1 MDLTEIPR
9 QQHALLIQTVGLFCE
24 DQQSVTSRLEA
35 FSPVKNNHIK
45 HHHVVPAHLQNM
57 KLTEIIRLNQFYHSL
72 YTRTQSNV
80 RITELYL

>member
-9 QQHALLIQTVGLFCE
+9 QQHALLIQIAGPFCG

-45 HHHVVPAHLQNM
+45 HHRVVPHLQNM
-57 KLTEIIRLNQFYHSL
+57 TLTEIIRLNQFFSL
-72 YTRTQSNV
+72 YTRAQSNV